1 MKGDYDDILP
11 NALSAMSIDDGPSRR
26 AGITRLNN
34 NGGSS
39 DSLAGVI
46 DGERYDGLQSSSA
59 DHHQH
64 RQAQDPIISPP
75 SNNRPSSEMPPQNNN
90 AARSSSSQ
98 QQQQQQQPQ
107 ITIDDIPPEMREAFI
122 QLDPDQ
128 QALAL
133 EMLAQQKLEQQLQM
147 EEEMARPDEHFL
159 TIALNG
165 TILGAT
171 EMVTGFPPS
180 SLLMTSVFES
190 IHEDDLLGLHAI
202 KTHFWERDQPDV
214 TVYLRR
220 LTVDNT
226 YVWLSARVVSY
237 IDSPVPGIII
247 HERFIHEER
256 DGGVDDGDNSYDN
269 NNIELGVARMV
280 SRVTRIAALLLQAVE
295 SALFGGTDRGRSGSI
310 GDDDKNIHSG
320 GRGESANNGDN
331 VDGGGAAEIQ
341 AMLLDAAEKM
351 GVDLSSSDNPL
362 RELIQA
368 GGIGGGNGFDG
379 GTVGSPGTGGG
390 GNLTGGGGAGGTNNG
405 EDERGRKK
413 NADPLDYLKTGA
425 ILDLSKI
432 ILSDG
437 EVKLITLVL
446 TGRLQIEDLGP
457 LLYLALN
464 SPGMDL
470 VAATDEFYQLSEQQ
484 LIANANAQSP
494 SEVVLLNPPPLAVI
508 NLSYTD
514 IGDYG
519 MEALS
524 EFLYSDNAALKTVD
538 LSFCNIDSQGFLSL
552 CHGLRTRNSRGLPPI
567 EALVLAGNTIV
578 NDGGKQLGSAI
589 SSTRTKHH
597 KRKSGHDAS
606 PSSYSNSSS
615 EGIKL
620 LHLGST
626 SISMKCL
633 TELLVALGPTCPLQ
647 ELKLQSNRIGPI
659 DAAILVKFLEGKSDN
674 GLPVL
679 PKLNRLDMSYNE
691 LGDVGTTK
699 LTRAI
704 SKRSKVH
711 MTEVSLSGNDMGSK
725 GIESIMNKLLQ
736 HKLITLNLDNN
747 SIGDQGCQLVAASL
761 RSIPSLHRLNLAFND
776 IGCRGIATLMRSLV
790 GCESITSLG
799 LSGNVMR
806 VSGAIA
812 MGFTLA
818 QHPRLSV
825 LELDNCCLSQVAQCH
840 IAAGIISNRWVP
852 MKVMHGFR
860 AGPPMVAIGALEI
873 MAQHFTNEECFRLR
887 RDIQMKTL
895 LQWMESNRNASSS
908 DRRTLTNDLLSG
920 ANESTG
926 APSQSAYLRMLDW
939 LGRIPFDESELMD
952 LRKYFY
958 DVSGGEGDQK
968 SGSNLKHRGDILSA
982 LASDVVEEILDSEPL
997 AYSDD
1002 DATIG
1007 LDLSVSDDTNIKV
1020 GDPSS
1025 KAPPEVRMPLS
1036 ADCMPKSESEMG
1048 EMYGASIEVRGKSD
1062 TSSLRMDDWNGFAN
1076 RSSSKALQRNSVSS
1090 LSMNMGRS
1098 GSNSTHS
1105 RSEAST
1111 RSDSIQYKARITM
1124 FPEFAAKLD
1133 NLKAVA
1139 QEMMD
1144 NELDPVQQDVIAQ
1157 QFAEASLTILRQLR
1171 YHCMESGLDGWRQG
1185 KLRRKVLIV
1194 DDSIVTR
1201 KMVARAFE
1209 KANFIVD
1216 TAENGVEGVNKMKE
1230 SIYDIA
1236 FMDIDMPVMN
1246 GFDATKALRMW
1257 EDSVRPGARQPIC
1270 ALTAAHVD
1278 DFDRDELMKF
1288 KDAGLDVMESK
1299 PCNIPRLFKVVD
1311 DVSPMFSDLSIN
1323 AIQHS
1328 DEGHIDMV
1336 TA

>member
-1 MKGDYDDILP
+1 M
-11 NALSAMSIDDGPSRR
+11 
-26 AGITRLNN
+26 
-34 NGGSS
+34 
-39 DSLAGVI
+39 
-46 DGERYDGLQSSSA
+46 
-59 DHHQH
+59 
-64 RQAQDPIISPP
+64 
-75 SNNRPSSEMPPQNNN
+75 
-90 AARSSSSQ
+90 
-98 QQQQQQQPQ
+98 
-107 ITIDDIPPEMREAFI
+107 
-122 QLDPDQ
+122 
-128 QALAL
+128 
-133 EMLAQQKLEQQLQM
+133 
-147 EEEMARPDEHFL
+147 
-159 TIALNG
+159 
-165 TILGAT
+165 
-171 EMVTGFPPS
+171 
-180 SLLMTSVFES
+180 
-190 IHEDDLLGLHAI
+190 
-202 KTHFWERDQPDV
+202 
-214 TVYLRR
+214 
-220 LTVDNT
+220 DNT

-256 DGGVDDGDNSYDN
+256 DDIDGDNSFGNDS
-269 NNIELGVARMV
+269 IELGVARMV

-295 SALFGGTDRGRSGSI
+295 SALFGGTDRRRNGSI
-310 GDDDKNIHSG
+310 GNEGDYLLDNNINSG
-320 GRGESANNGDN
+320 GSGESASNGDN
-331 VDGGGAAEIQ
+331 GAAEIQ

-368 GGIGGGNGFDG
+368 GGVGGSGNSFDG
-379 GTVGSPGTGGG
+379 GTGGAPGTGNS
-390 GNLTGGGGAGGTNNG
+390 GNSTIGGGASGTNIGSG
-405 EDERGRKK
+405 EDERSRKK
-413 NADPLDYLKTGA
+413 NGDPLDYLKTGA

-432 ILSDG
+432 ILSEG

-464 SPGMDL
+464 SQGMDL
-470 VAATDEFYQLSEQQ
+470 VAAADEFYLLSEQQ

-524 EFLYSDNAALKTVD
+524 EFLYSDNVALKTVD
-538 LSFCNIDSQGFLSL
+538 LSFCDIDTQGFLSL
-552 CHGLRTRNSRGLPPI
+552 CHGLRTRNLRGLPPI
-567 EALVLAGNTIV
+567 EALVLAGNSIH
-578 NDGGKQLGSAI
+578 NDVGKQLGLAI

-597 KRKSGHDAS
+597 KRKSGHEATLAA
-606 PSSYSNSSS
+606 SYSNSSS
-615 EGIKL
+615 DGIKL

-633 TELLVALGPTCPLQ
+633 TELLTGLGPTCPLQ
-647 ELKLQSNRIGPI
+647 ELKLQSNRIGPV
-659 DAAILVKFLEGKSDN
+659 DAAILVKFLEGTSDN

-691 LGDVGTTK
+691 LGDIGTTK

-711 MTEVSLSGNDMGSK
+711 MTEVTLSGNDMGSK

-736 HKLITLNLDNN
+736 HRLITLNLDNN

-873 MAQHFTNEECFRLR
+873 MAQHFTNEECFRIR

-982 LASDVVEEILDSEPL
+982 LASDVVEEILESEPL
-997 AYSDD
+997 SYSYDD
-1002 DATIG
+1002 VSIG
-1007 LDLSVSDDTNIKV
+1007 LDLTVSDDANMKAEE
-1020 GDPSS
+1020 PSTR
-1025 KAPPEVRMPLS
+1025 APEVQMPLS
-1036 ADCMPKSESEMG
+1036 ADCMPKTPGEMG

-1062 TSSLRMDDWNGFAN
+1062 TSSLRMDDLPNGFGN
-1076 RSSSKALQRNSVSS
+1076 RSPSKGLQRNSVSS

-1098 GSNSTHS
+1098 GSTSTHS
-1105 RSEAST
+1105 RSQEST
-1111 RSDSIQYKARITM
+1111 RSGSENIQYKARITM

-1194 DDSIVTR
+1194 DDSVVTR

-1278 DFDRDELMKF
+1278 DFDREELMKF
-1288 KDAGLDVMESK
+1288 KEAGLDVMESK

-1328 DEGHIDMV
+1328 DEGHFEMV

>member
-1 MKGDYDDILP
+1 M
-11 NALSAMSIDDGPSRR
+11 
-26 AGITRLNN
+26 
-34 NGGSS
+34 
-39 DSLAGVI
+39 
-46 DGERYDGLQSSSA
+46 
-59 DHHQH
+59 
-64 RQAQDPIISPP
+64 
-75 SNNRPSSEMPPQNNN
+75 
-90 AARSSSSQ
+90 
-98 QQQQQQQPQ
+98 
-107 ITIDDIPPEMREAFI
+107 
-122 QLDPDQ
+122 
-128 QALAL
+128 
-133 EMLAQQKLEQQLQM
+133 
-147 EEEMARPDEHFL
+147 
-159 TIALNG
+159 
-165 TILGAT
+165 
-171 EMVTGFPPS
+171 
-180 SLLMTSVFES
+180 
-190 IHEDDLLGLHAI
+190 
-202 KTHFWERDQPDV
+202 
-214 TVYLRR
+214 YLRR
-220 LTVDNT
+220 RTVDNT
-226 YVWLSARVVSY
+226 YAWLSARVVSY

-256 DGGVDDGDNSYDN
+256 DGGDDYVNNSHDN
-269 NNIELGVARMV
+269 NNVELGVARMV

-295 SALFGGTDRGRSGSI
+295 SALFSRTDRRRSSSNGN
-310 GDDDKNIHSG
+310 DDDYNILNSDG
-320 GRGESANNGDN
+320 NGDPANNGDIF
-331 VDGGGAAEIQ
+331 DGGGAAEIQ
-341 AMLLDAAEKM
+341 AMLLEAAEKM

-368 GGIGGGNGFDG
+368 GEMGGSGNSFDGGIGGSSGAGN
-379 GTVGSPGTGGG
+379 G
-390 GNLTGGGGAGGTNNG
+390 GNLTGGAAGSTNNG
-405 EDERGRKK
+405 DDERSRKK
-413 NADPLDYLKTGA
+413 IADPLGYLKAGA
-425 ILDLSKI
+425 LLDLSKI
-432 ILSDG
+432 TLSEG

-484 LIANANAQSP
+484 LIANSNAQSP

-514 IGDYG
+514 IGDCG

-524 EFLYSDNAALKTVD
+524 EFLYSKNAALKTVD
-538 LSFCNIDSQGFLSL
+538 LSFCNINTQGFLSL
-552 CHGLRTRNSRGLPPI
+552 CHGLKTRNSRGLPPI
-567 EALVLAGNTIV
+567 EALVLAGNTIA
-578 NDGGKQLGSAI
+578 NDMGKQLGSAI
-589 SSTRTKHH
+589 SSTRTKQH
-597 KRKSGHDAS
+597 KRKSGDDRL
-606 PSSYSNSSS
+606 YSNSPS
-615 EGIKL
+615 EGIML

-633 TELLVALGPTCPLQ
+633 TELLSALGSTCPLQ
-647 ELKLQSNRIGPI
+647 ELKLQSNRIGPN
-659 DAAILVKFLEGKSDN
+659 DAAILVKFLEGKTDD

-691 LGDVGTTK
+691 LGDIGTTK

-873 MAQHFTNEECFRLR
+873 MAQHFTNEECFRIR

-908 DRRTLTNDLLSG
+908 DRRTLTNEVLSG

-982 LASDVVEEILDSEPL
+982 LASDVVEEILESEPL
-997 AYSDD
+997 AHSYSDV
-1002 DATIG
+1002 TVG

-1025 KAPPEVRMPLS
+1025 RAPEIRMPLS
-1036 ADCMPKSESEMG
+1036 ADCMPKSPGEMG
-1048 EMYGASIEVRGKSD
+1048 EMYGASIEIGGKSD
-1062 TSSLRMDDWNGFAN
+1062 TSSLRMDDINGFGN
-1076 RSSSKALQRNSVSS
+1076 RSSSKTLQRNSFSS
-1090 LSMNMGRS
+1090 LTMNMGRS

-1105 RSEAST
+1105 RSHEST
-1111 RSDSIQYKARITM
+1111 KSDSIQYKARITM

-1278 DFDRDELMKF
+1278 DFDREELMKF

-1328 DEGHIDMV
+1328 DEGHFDMV

>member
-1 MKGDYDDILP
+1 MKGDDDILP
-11 NALSAMSIDDGPSRR
+11 NALSAMSIDDGPNRR
-26 AGITRLNN
+26 AGVSRLQSN
-34 NGGSS
+34 NGGSR
-39 DSLAGVI
+39 DSLAGIV
-46 DGERYDGLQSSSA
+46 DGEYVGLQST
-59 DHHQH
+59 
-64 RQAQDPIISPP
+64 SPP
-75 SNNRPSSEMPPQNNN
+75 SHPQPSNRPSSELPPQNST
-90 AARSSSSQ
+90 AVGTGSSSQ
-98 QQQQQQQPQ
+98 QQPQQPQ
-107 ITIDDIPPEMREAFI
+107 MTIDDIPPEMREAFI
-122 QLDPDQ
+122 QLGPDQ

-147 EEEMARPDEHFL
+147 EEEMTRPDEHFL

-247 HERFIHEER
+247 HERFIYEER
-256 DGGVDDGDNSYDN
+256 DCDYCDDSSDN
-269 NNIELGVARMV
+269 NHVELDVAKMV

-295 SALFGGTDRGRSGSI
+295 SALFCGADKRRSGSI
-310 GDDDKNIHSG
+310 GNDNDYTNISSG
-320 GRGESANNGDN
+320 ATGESASNGEI

-351 GVDLSSSDNPL
+351 GVDLSSGDNPL

-368 GGIGGGNGFDG
+368 GGIGGSGNSFDG
-379 GTVGSPGTGGG
+379 GAIGSSGTGNG
-390 GNLTGGGGAGGTNNG
+390 GNMAGVGGTNNG
-405 EDERGRKK
+405 EDERTRKK
-413 NADPLDYLKTGA
+413 NADPLGYLKTGA

-432 ILSDG
+432 TLSDG

-484 LIANANAQSP
+484 LIANSNAQSP
-494 SEVVLLNPPPLAVI
+494 SEVVLLNPPPLTVI

-524 EFLYSDNAALKTVD
+524 EFLYSNNPALKTVD
-538 LSFCNIDSQGFLSL
+538 LSFCNIHTQGFLSL
-552 CHGLRTRNSRGLPPI
+552 CHGLKTRNSRGLPPI
-567 EALVLAGNTIV
+567 EALVLAGNTISDDV
-578 NDGGKQLGSAI
+578 GKQLGLAI

-597 KRKSGHDAS
+597 KRKSGADAS
-606 PSSYSNSSS
+606 LSSYIKSSS
-615 EGIKL
+615 DGIKL

-633 TELLVALGPTCPLQ
+633 TELLSALGPTCPLQ
-647 ELKLQSNRIGPI
+647 ELKLQSNRIGPM
-659 DAAILVKFLEGKSDN
+659 DAAILVKFLEGKTDN

-691 LGDVGTTK
+691 LGDIGTTK

-873 MAQHFTNEECFRLR
+873 MAQHFSNEECFRIR

-895 LQWMESNRNASSS
+895 LQWMESNRNANSS
-908 DRRTLTNDLLSG
+908 DRRTLTNEVLSG

-958 DVSGGEGDQK
+958 DISGGEGDQK

-982 LASDVVEEILDSEPL
+982 LASDVVEEILESEPL
-997 AYSDD
+997 AYSYSDV
-1002 DATIG
+1002 TIG
-1007 LDLSVSDDTNIKV
+1007 LDLSISDDVKDKA
-1020 GDPSS
+1020 GDPLSR
-1025 KAPPEVRMPLS
+1025 APELRMPLS
-1036 ADCMPKSESEMG
+1036 ADFMPKSPGEMG
-1048 EMYGASIEVRGKSD
+1048 EMYGASIEIRGKSD
-1062 TSSLRMDDWNGFAN
+1062 VSSLRMDESNGFVN
-1076 RSSSKALQRNSVSS
+1076 RSSSKTLQRNSFSS
-1090 LSMNMGRS
+1090 LTMNMGRS
-1098 GSNSTHS
+1098 GSNSTYS
-1105 RSEAST
+1105 RSHEST
-1111 RSDSIQYKARITM
+1111 KSDSIQYKARITM

-1278 DFDRDELMKF
+1278 DFDREELMKF

-1328 DEGHIDMV
+1328 DEGHFDMV
-1336 TA
+1336 AA